1 MFDGAEATM
10 HITANRIAPVDRQV
24 LALAHAED
32 LIEVSVSTPEEA
44 QLELR
49 SRAREERVFSLFL
62 PLFDPELSEECRRMV
77 AKEIEELLVEDPNAI
92 GLASNRFYA
101 APFPLPDR
109 LDKALSISG
118 ELDARKLTE
127 FLKRLSRCQPQ
138 IGEVAEAWAEIP
150 DSNFPAGIDR
160 EFARSRVVD
169 SGWFRRLVGIRV
181 KGRSVRSFPEKA
193 NEALEIGCLPESLKW
208 LQAWTHGFF
217 ENEIEQRLE
226 PEELAILRADVEA
239 WKQGI
244 MDLIPRDAN
253 LARQAAMRLKTLQLE
268 KGHPRFAA
276 MSLCDLASRCKAKG
290 WYRSQLDMA
299 ELAVRVNPHDPQC
312 HCLLGDAQK
321 KNRQFEIAVLT
332 YDATIA
338 EFPDNIVARCGK
350 AEVLRELG
358 RPEEALRDY
367 DETIAKFP
375 DNVVARNGKAEVLR
389 ELGRPEDALRDYD
402 ETIAKFPDSVVA
414 WCGKAEV
421 LRELGRPEDALR
433 DYNETIAK
441 FPGDVV
447 ARCGKAEVLRE
458 LGRPEEALRDYDET
472 IAKFPDSVVAWSGKA
487 EVLRELGRP
496 EDALGAYD
504 ETIAKFPDNMVA
516 YQGKASILAIL
527 ERFEEAL
534 ELLPREPVTLDSW
547 VGFHVR
553 GMIHLKAGS
562 FEKAIEVFDR
572 GCNAA
577 LPSRHSRYYRTAR
590 GICHLLQGQQAK
602 ALEVIPE
609 TGGGELLNIIP
620 LIRAHALGKDDQV
633 EACSELI
640 TPLIA
645 KTKSTLR
652 NTAVEVKK
660 RYVDGAPNHSEEWL
674 FAREIELSLA
684 A

>member
-1 MFDGAEATM
+1 MSFILSPLRGEGVMFDGAEATT

-62 PLFDPELSEECRRMV
+62 PLFDPELSEDCRRMV

-118 ELDARKLTE
+118 EIEARTLTG

-150 DSNFPAGIDR
+150 DSNFPEGIDR
-160 EFARSRVVD
+160 ESARSRVVD
-169 SGWFRRLVGIRV
+169 SGWFHRLVGFRV
-181 KGRSVRSFPEKA
+181 KGISVRLFPEKA
-193 NEALEIGCLPESLKW
+193 NKALEIRCLPEALKW
-208 LQAWTHGFF
+208 LRSWTYGFF
-217 ENEIEQRLE
+217 EHEVEQRLE
-226 PEELAILRADVEA
+226 LGELAMLTADVKA

-244 MDLIPRDAN
+244 MDLIPRN
-253 LARQAAMRLKTLQLE
+253 PNQARRAALKLKKLQLE
-268 KGHPRFAA
+268 KGHSRFAA

-290 WYRSQLDMA
+290 WHGSQLDMA
-299 ELAVRVNPHDPQC
+299 ELAVSTNPHDPQC
-312 HCLLGDAQK
+312 HCLLADAQK
-321 KNRQFEIAVLT
+321 QNRQFEIAVLT

-338 EFPDNIVARCGK
+338 EFPDNIVARNGKAEVLRELGRPEEALRDYDETIAKFPGDVVARCGK

-389 ELGRPEDALRDYD
+389 ELGRPEEALRDYD
-402 ETIAKFPDSVVA
+402 ETIAKFPGDVVA
-414 WCGKAEV
+414 RNGKAEV

-441 FPGDVV
+441 FP
-447 ARCGKAEVLRE
+447 
-458 LGRPEEALRDYDET
+458 
-472 IAKFPDSVVAWSGKA
+472 DSV
-487 EVLRELGRP
+487 
-496 EDALGAYD
+496 
-504 ETIAKFPDNMVA
+504 VA

-534 ELLPREPVTLDSW
+534 ELLPREPVTLDDW

-553 GMIHLKAGS
+553 GMIHLKSGNL
-562 FEKAIEVFDR
+562 ENAIEVFDR
-572 GCNAA
+572 GCNAT

-660 RYVDGAPNHSEEWL
+660 RYVDGAPDHSEEWL